1 MYDLLISLLEK
12 MSGGNGAQKTQE
24 IQHWNFRLEWG
35 KGRPRGMLLGC
46 LFSRRALK
54 EEVDSKGNRD
64 INLDVKL
71 GSNGLAHSHS
81 LTVNFDRQIILSEPV
96 SLSIKVE
103 PIPHFSVCLK
113 IK

>member
-12 MSGGNGAQKTQE
+12 ISCGNGAQKTQE

-35 KGRPRGMLLGC
+35 NGRPRGMLLGC
-46 LFSRRALK
+46 LFSQRALE
-54 EEVDSKGNRD
+54 EEVDSEGNRN

-81 LTVNFDRQIILSEPV
+81 LTVTFDRQIILSEPV
-96 SLSIKVE
+96 SLAIKVE